1 MSRRDLSGDAA
12 GPQTR
17 RERAVD
23 VLVVGTGPAG
33 LAAAARL
40 AAHGAGRVEA
50 VEREQEPGGSPRHSP
65 HRGFGPRHRPLDG
78 PSYARGLVDA
88 ATAAGAVL
96 RTSATVTDWAG
107 PLTVDLTTP
116 AGLERVTARAVV
128 LATGARERPRSARL
142 VPGTRPDGVLTT
154 GELLRSAHRFGRRAG
169 GRAVVVGSEPVALTA
184 VRTLRGTGTQVV
196 ALVTERAHGPLQSP
210 RHRVPVLT
218 GTTVAELTGRGRLT
232 GVRLLGPDGALRLIA
247 CDTVVFT
254 GDWIPDHELARHG
267 GVPLDPV
274 TRGPAVDT
282 ALRTARAGVFAAGSL
297 LRGTEPAATA
307 ADEGR
312 HAAAAVLRHLGGSPW
327 PGEGLPVRC
336 EPPLLRIT
344 PNVVTPAGPPPPRG
358 RFLLR
363 TAERLPHA
371 VLVVEQD
378 GRLLHRQ
385 PLPGT
390 AVPDRAVH
398 LWPGWLGGVDR
409 DGGAVRISI
418 MSDFRQPGTVEPPI
432 LAL

>member
-1 MSRRDLSGDAA
+1 MSHRDLPDRT
-12 GPQTR
+12 GPRAR

-40 AAHGAGRVEA
+40 AAHGAGTVEA
-50 VEREQEPGGSPRHSP
+50 VEREQEPGGIPRHAP

-78 PSYARGLVDA
+78 PSYARGLIDA

-107 PLTVDLTTP
+107 TLTLDLTTP

-154 GELLRSAHRFGRRAG
+154 GELLRSAHRYGS
-169 GRAVVVGSEPVALTA
+169 RAVVVGSEPVALTA
-184 VRTLRGTGTQVV
+184 VRALRGTGTQVA
-196 ALVTERAHGPLQSP
+196 ALVTDRAHGPLQSP

-232 GVRLLGPDGALRLIA
+232 GVRLCGPDGALRLIT

-254 GDWIPDHELARHG
+254 GDWIPNHELARHG
-267 GVPLDPV
+267 GVPIDPA

-282 ALRTARAGVFAAGSL
+282 ALRTARPGVFAAGNL
-297 LRGTEPAATA
+297 LRGGEPAATA
-307 ADEGR
+307 AHEGR
-312 HAAAAVLRHLGGSPW
+312 HAAAAVLRHLGSGSPW
-327 PGEGLPVRC
+327 PDAGPPVRC
-336 EPPLLRIT
+336 EAPLLRIT
-344 PNVVTPAGPPPPRG
+344 PNLVTVGGSPPSHG

-363 TAERLPHA
+363 TGERLPRA
-371 VLVVEQD
+371 VLAVAQD

-385 PLPGT
+385 PLNGT
-390 AVPDRAVH
+390 AVPDRAVR
-398 LWPGWLGGVDR
+398 LEPGWLDDVDR
-409 DGGAVRISI
+409 DGGTVRVSV
-418 MSDFRQPGTVEPPI
+418 MSDFRQPGTTEPPI